1 MDYLS
6 LLKFFAKPLGGLINN
21 ALIAGAGSIIGYSAA
36 HGNPFG
42 DVTPLVSAAVVV
54 ISTAITGFA
63 STQGIKIPIINE
75 DKTNGLKV
83 VKSDGP
89 GEQVDASPLKAAR

>member
-21 ALIAGAGSIIGYSAA
+21 ALATASGAIIGYSVA
-36 HGNPFG
+36 HGNPLG
-42 DVTPLVSAAVVV
+42 DITPLVSAAVLA
-54 ISTAITGFA
+54 ISTGITGFA

-83 VKSDGP
+83 VLSSGP
-89 GEQVDASPLKAAR
+89 GEQVDSPPLKAAR